1 MPHYLANLLTLNFFF
16 KKKKKFQTILKEVS
30 KQKTKVFLLTFVSEH
45 KH

>member
-16 KKKKKFQTILKEVS
+16 KKKKFQTILKEVS
-30 KQKTKVFLLTFVSEH
+30 KRKTKVFLLTFVSEH

>member
-16 KKKKKFQTILKEVS
+16 KKKKIQTILKEVS